1 MLVRTGMLIS
11 MKIISKKLPG
21 SALLISLLILAGV
34 FVVAFG
40 AGFLSFFN
48 TKNTDVYQQA
58 TQARLAAESGAE
70 YAKLMRKSACTAG
83 NTSINVGRSRANVE
97 VSCYDANNLLFATST
112 GILKNSQEVI
122 TVDNLPYL
130 NSLIL
135 FLKADGNLTTRAT
148 STDIFV
154 TTWGDASSEANDAT
168 QVTEANQPKLI
179 ENELN
184 GKPALR
190 FSKDAPYYLNL
201 TAPVALTD
209 YTIFAVYKFT
219 DPAPA
224 NPLYYYLGGSAQGV
238 FGGGSSDPYNYGIY
252 AGGTVN
258 ATGTPPTEWSI
269 ITHYKNKLYKNGV
282 EPSYSYAGTASPLTF
297 SRVGARDDSGVA
309 NWPFEGDI
317 AEILVYNE
325 ALSDTQRVSVEEY
338 LSKKYNI
345 SL

>member
-1 MLVRTGMLIS
+1 MRTIP
-11 MKIISKKLPG
+11 KKLPG
-21 SALLISLLILAGV
+21 SALLISLLILTGV
-34 FVVAFG
+34 FIVAFG

-48 TKNTDVYQQA
+48 TKNTDIYQQT

-70 YAKLMRKSACTAG
+70 YAKLMRKSACTEG
-83 NTSINVGRSRANVE
+83 NTNITVGRSRTNVE
-97 VSCYDANNLLFATST
+97 ISCYDANNLLFATST
-112 GILKNSQEVI
+112 GILKSSQEVI

-168 QVTEANQPKLI
+168 QATEANQPKLI

-184 GKPALR
+184 GKPVLR
-190 FSKDAPYYLNL
+190 FSKDASTHLNL
-201 TAPVALTD
+201 TAPIALTD

-224 NPLYYYLGGSAQGV
+224 NPIYYYLGGAAQGV
-238 FGGGSSDPYNYGIY
+238 YGGGDDSNNFNYGVY
-252 AGGTVN
+252 GGGLIN
-258 ATGTPPTEWSI
+258 ANDEPPSEYSI
-269 ITHYKNKLYKNGV
+269 ITHYKDLIFKNGAAV
-282 EPSYSYAGTASPLTF
+282 VTNVAVASPLTF
-297 SRVGARDDSGVA
+297 SRVGARDDGGVA

-317 AEILVYNE
+317 AEILVYNQE
-325 ALSDTQRVSVEEY
+325 LSDTQRASVEEY